1 MARPLRIEFEG
12 AVYHITSRGNAKQD
26 IFLTRTDRIAF
37 LQLFGEIV
45 DRFKWICHSYCLMGN
60 HYHLLLE
67 TPRANLSRGMRQL
80 NSVYTQGFNRRH
92 ERVGHVLQG
101 RYKSIL
107 VERDS
112 HLLELTRYVVLNPV
126 RSGFVRSP
134 EEWAWSSYRAM
145 AGFEPAPEF
154 LETKWLLSQF
164 DDDFKRAAAE
174 YRAFVA
180 AGIKSDPWDDLH
192 GGILGSESFIKQ
204 MEPLLKERIPS
215 RDFPKQ
221 EQYAARPSLE
231 RLFSDWNDK
240 TERNMKIREAVWEHG
255 YTLKEVADH
264 LGLHY
269 STVSALARCKAGSGK
284 SVNQRSDPQGLDD
297 RKKLEPDRQCQK

>member
-1 MARPLRIEFEG
+1 M
-12 AVYHITSRGNAKQD
+12 TSRGNAKQD

-134 EEWAWSSYRAM
+134 EEWPWSSYRAM
-145 AGFEPAPEF
+145 AVFELAPEF
-154 LETKWLLSQF
+154 LET
-164 DDDFKRAAAE
+164 R
-174 YRAFVA
+174 
-180 AGIKSDPWDDLH
+180 
-192 GGILGSESFIKQ
+192 
-204 MEPLLKERIPS
+204 
-215 RDFPKQ
+215 
-221 EQYAARPSLE
+221 
-231 RLFSDWNDK
+231 
-240 TERNMKIREAVWEHG
+240 
-255 YTLKEVADH
+255 
-264 LGLHY
+264 
-269 STVSALARCKAGSGK
+269 
-284 SVNQRSDPQGLDD
+284 
-297 RKKLEPDRQCQK
+297 

>member
-45 DRFKWICHSYCLMGN
+45 DRFNWICHSYCLMGN

-126 RSGFVRSP
+126 RSGFVGSP

-164 DDDFKRAAAE
+164 DDDLKRAAAE

-215 RDFPKQ
+215 KDFSKE

-231 RLFSDWNDK
+231 RLFSDWNDR

-269 STVSALARCKAGSGK
+269 STVSALARCKAGRVK
-284 SVNQRSDPQGLDD
+284 SVNQRSDPPGLDD
-297 RKKLEPDRQCQK
+297 RKKLKPDRQCQK